1 LVVGGNRGALGL
13 HGLWKAFV
21 VACFAASFIFPAS
34 ALAQQ
39 DISGQTS
46 RIAFNIPAQSLGRA
60 LAAFGEATGFE
71 VIADGRQAYGR
82 ISSPV
87 AGEMS
92 PAEALRTL
100 IVGTGLTVRAYAP
113 GNARL
118 VLAPAPIAEP
128 DFSPATS
135 PHASY
140 FAAVQ
145 EMILQTICRA
155 DVGLL
160 DGHRLAIMLWLA
172 PSGAVTRVQLL
183 DTIGER
189 QRDAV
194 LSAAFERS
202 EVGTPLPV
210 GLKQPITLVVRPQPS
225 PGGRDCGGT
234 RPELRRAS
242 N

>member
-1 LVVGGNRGALGL
+1 LR
-13 HGLWKAFV
+13 KACA
-21 VACFAASFIFPAS
+21 VACFAASFTFPMS

-39 DISGQTS
+39 EVSGQTS
-46 RIAFNIPAQSLGRA
+46 RIAFNIPAQPLGRA

-82 ISSPV
+82 TSSPV
-87 AGEMS
+87 TGEMS
-92 PAEALRTL
+92 AVEALRTL

-128 DFSPATS
+128 EFSPATS

-145 EMILQTICRA
+145 EMILQTICRT

-160 DGHRLAIMLWLA
+160 DGHRFAIMLWLA
-172 PSGAVTRVQLL
+172 PAGVVTRVKLL
-183 DTIGER
+183 DTLGER
-189 QRDAV
+189 QRDTV

-202 EVGTPLPV
+202 EVGAPLPA
-210 GLKQPITLVVRPQPS
+210 GLKQPITLVVRPQS
-225 PGGRDCGGT
+225 SLGGRDCGGSG
-234 RPELRRAS
+234 PELRRAS

>member
-1 LVVGGNRGALGL
+1 MGVGGNRGASGL
-13 HGLWKAFV
+13 HGLWKAFA
-21 VACFAASFIFPAS
+21 VACSLASFIFPAG

-39 DISGQTS
+39 EVSGQTS
-46 RIAFNIPAQSLGRA
+46 RIAFNIPAQPLARA

-82 ISSPV
+82 MSSPV

-92 PAEALRTL
+92 ATEALRTL

-118 VLAPAPIAEP
+118 VLAPAPIAVPE
-128 DFSPATS
+128 FSPATS

-145 EMILQTICRA
+145 DMILQTICRA

-172 PSGAVTRVQLL
+172 PSGAVTRSSCSTRLGN
-183 DTIGER
+183 I
-189 QRDAV
+189 
-194 LSAAFERS
+194 SA
-202 EVGTPLPV
+202 
-210 GLKQPITLVVRPQPS
+210 
-225 PGGRDCGGT
+225 T
-234 RPELRRAS
+234 RC
-242 N
+242 